1 MIFAAATFFL
11 PFYSNCLLLYLHQ
24 LTTSEE
30 QLKKLQFFKSVVA
43 PLVESYW
50 VAACGLLW
58 LRNQTFSGISQSLVG
73 FIIKVPL
80 KIQVTNKTLLQVRLL

>member
-1 MIFAAATFFL
+1 MTFFKARFSASL
-11 PFYSNCLLLYLHQ
+11 PPLHLYHQ

-50 VAACGLLW
+50 VSACGLLW
-58 LRNQTFSGISQSLVG
+58 LRNQSFAGKNPEPFLFSRASFESW
-73 FIIKVPL
+73 PY
-80 KIQVTNKTLLQVRLL
+80 